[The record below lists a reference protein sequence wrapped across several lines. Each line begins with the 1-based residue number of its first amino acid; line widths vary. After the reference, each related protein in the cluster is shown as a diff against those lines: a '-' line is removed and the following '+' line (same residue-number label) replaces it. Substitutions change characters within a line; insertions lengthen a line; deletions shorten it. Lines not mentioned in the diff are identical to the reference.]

1 MRFKLYARIFLRVV
15 SLWLFLESTVP
26 YFSTLILFLLGH
38 KLTNPVELAQNGM
51 RFAKSRSSK
60 TSLSD
65 IEFEILT
72 TSSMSR
78 MLFK

>member
-1 MRFKLYARIFLRVV
+1 MRFKLYARIFLRAV
-15 SLWLFLESTVP
+15 SLWLFLESKVP

-38 KLTNPVELAQNGM
+38 ALTRPTELAQNGM

-65 IEFEILT
+65 IEFEILA